1 MSVSLDVVELKRKV
15 IELLREDE
23 EFRLAVAGLLKLD
36 AILLEL
42 KKLREDFNR
51 LVELEEKRWEENNK
65 RWEENNKRWE
75 EARKRFEAIEAELT
89 RLSKAVAEI
98 EVILGSIGKRWGRD
112 LEKAVL
118 EIYRHALEERGIEPG
133 KVEKFVYVDP
143 EGKYYKKGA
152 RIEVDVYVHD
162 ERLYLVEV
170 KSHAEYEDVEWFHDV
185 FKIVEKVLGR
195 EANKLILVAVHIDEE
210 ALKRARELGMDV
222 IYRAAIP

>member
-1 MSVSLDVVELKRKV
+1 MSLDVVELKKRV

-23 EFRLAVAGLLKLD
+23 EFRLAVAGLLNLD
-36 AILLEL
+36 TILLEL
-42 KKLREDFNR
+42 KKLREDFNK

-65 RWEENNKRWE
+65 RWEENNKKWE
-75 EARKRFEAIEAELT
+75 EARKRFEAIEVELA
-89 RLSKAVAEI
+89 RLSKAVAEV
-98 EVILGSIGKRWGRD
+98 EVILGSIGRRWGRD

-133 KVEKFVYVDP
+133 KVEKFVYVDS

-152 RIEVDVYVHD
+152 RVEVDVYVHD
-162 ERLYLVEV
+162 ERLYLIEV

-185 FKIVEKVLGR
+185 SKIVEKVLGR
-195 EANKLILVAVHIDEE
+195 EADKLILVAVHIDEE

-222 IYRAAIP
+222 IYGAAIS